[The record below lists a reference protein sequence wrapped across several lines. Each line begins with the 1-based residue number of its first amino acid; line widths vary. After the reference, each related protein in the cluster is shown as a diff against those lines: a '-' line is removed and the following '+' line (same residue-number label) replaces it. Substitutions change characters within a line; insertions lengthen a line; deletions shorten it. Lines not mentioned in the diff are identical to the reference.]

1 MKLHSRQALIA
12 ALSALLASTSV
23 LVATPAAAQP
33 APSAEAKRDWPQVE
47 QDRPWLYRGSDI
59 PVDEEWVFGE
69 LDNGLRYAVRQN
81 DIPANQVSVRV
92 AVDAGSIH
100 EADSERGYAHL
111 LEHLVFRESK
121 YLANGQAIE
130 RWRELGTTIG
140 ADTGAFTSPTQTVF
154 NVDVPDVDQAKLGEV
169 FKLLSGM
176 VTGPVLNDANV
187 QTELPIVLAE
197 RRERQL
203 PRTT

>member
-100 EADSERGYAHL
+100 EADSERG
-111 LEHLVFRESK
+111 
-121 YLANGQAIE
+121 
-130 RWRELGTTIG
+130 
-140 ADTGAFTSPTQTVF
+140 
-154 NVDVPDVDQAKLGEV
+154 
-169 FKLLSGM
+169 
-176 VTGPVLNDANV
+176 
-187 QTELPIVLAE
+187 
-197 RRERQL
+197 
-203 PRTT
+203 